1 MTKAVIMAGG
11 EGTRLRPLTC
21 NRSKPM
27 VPVINKPV
35 LEHTINILKRH
46 GILEIAISLFFLPD
60 NVQNYFGDGS
70 EWGVTITYSIE
81 EAPLGT
87 AGGVRQ
93 AIGDCDDTVVVL
105 SGDGILDFNLTEI
118 LEFHHK
124 KKSPFTIVLKRVNKP
139 TEYGI
144 VITGDDGR
152 IERFLE
158 KPSWSEV
165 FSDTA
170 NTGLYVVDP
179 ELIRSRV
186 PPETRYDFSMD
197 LFPALQKEGVPL
209 YGYVAA
215 GYWCDIGTLSAY
227 TDVHRD
233 ILEGMVDIDFP
244 GKKIDRAIWAGRDVE
259 IHPGAVVRGPVI
271 LGDFV
276 RVREGAEISEFSVI
290 GDNCVIEEHASIRK
304 SIILHNTIIGPRC
317 ELRGAVIGKRCVLE
331 PHVSVYEGSVISD
344 DCRIG
349 GGVEIAA
356 GVRVWP
362 DKSIEKG
369 TRLDEDIIWGQ
380 RAKKTLFGADGI
392 DGTFNVKITPE
403 FASKVGSAL
412 GAFLGK
418 GAKIAVSR
426 DTTSAARLI
435 MRAFTAGLLS
445 MGVDV
450 FDMEIESMPVNRYT
464 TRFLNADMGAYI
476 QIAPL
481 TELQFIQIRLFD
493 RHGYQISVSN
503 EKKIEN
509 IFFRGDYPRKEAFDT
524 GRLVYPSHHVES
536 YINSTRFYLGG
547 ALPSPRACKVI
558 VDCFNGTAA
567 HVFPRLLNE
576 HGCETM
582 VLRGQIKEFTS
593 EEETKSD
600 TREAIRNIVNM
611 ARMNGEIGVIVGP
624 HSTHITVVDEGGDI
638 LTEEDLIAILCLN
651 YLKYRGDRVINVPV
665 TASMMLERMIRGNG
679 GEVRRTGTGLRAPAG
694 VTDLFLGGPAGRFP
708 HLELRYDP
716 MFVFLRVLEY
726 AAREGT
732 PLREIRPALPKGSIV
747 HTSIYCTVDEK
758 AAVMRVLTT
767 EADQKK
773 CDVIDGIRINEEN
786 AWVLVLPD
794 AANPLVHLYVEGETA
809 DTRDAII
816 EEYALKIKK
825 HLSGM

>member
-1 MTKAVIMAGG
+1 MIKAVIMAGG

-46 GILEIAISLFFLPD
+46 GIRDIAISLFFLPD

-70 EWGVTITYSIE
+70 EWGVSITYSIE

-87 AGGVRQ
+87 AGGVRH
-93 AIGDCDDTVVVL
+93 AIGDWTDTVVVL
-105 SGDGILDFNLTEI
+105 SGDGILDFDLTGI
-118 LEFHHK
+118 LAFHNE

-144 VITGDDGR
+144 VITGEDGR

-170 NTGLYVVDP
+170 NTGVYVLDP
-179 ELIRSRV
+179 GLIRARV
-186 PPETRYDFSMD
+186 PAGAKYDFSMD
-197 LFPALQKEGVPL
+197 LFPALQRDGVPL
-209 YGYVAA
+209 YGYIAS

-227 TDVHRD
+227 SDVHRD
-233 ILEGMVDIDFP
+233 ILNGMVDIDFP
-244 GKKIDRAIWAGRDVE
+244 GKKIDCTIWAGKDVE
-259 IHPGAVVRGPVI
+259 IHPSANVRGPVL

-276 RVREGAEISEFSVI
+276 RVKEGAEISEFSVI
-290 GDNCVIEEHASIRK
+290 GDNCIIEENASIRK

-331 PHVSVYEGSVISD
+331 PHVSIYEGSVISD

-380 RAKKTLFGADGI
+380 RAKKALFGADGI
-392 DGTFNVKITPE
+392 EGTFNVKITPE
-403 FASKVGSAL
+403 FASKLGSAL
-412 GAFLGK
+412 GAYLGK
-418 GAKIAVSR
+418 GATITVSR
-426 DTTSAARLI
+426 DTTAASRLI

-464 TRFLNADMGAYI
+464 TRFLNADMGAYV

-493 RHGYQISVSN
+493 RHGYQISAAE

-509 IFFRGDYPRKEAFDT
+509 IFFRGDYPRKEAFET
-524 GRLVYPSHHVES
+524 GRLAYPSHHVES
-536 YINSTRFYLGG
+536 YISSARVYLGD
-547 ALPSPRACKVI
+547 ALPPSRKCKVI
-558 VDCFNGTAA
+558 ADCFNGTAA
-567 HVFPRLLNE
+567 HVFPELLNE
-576 HGCETM
+576 YGCETV
-582 VLRGQIKEFTS
+582 VLRGQVREFTS
-593 EEETKSD
+593 EEEMKSD
-600 TREAIRNIVNM
+600 TREAIENIVKM

-624 HSTHITVVDEGGDI
+624 HSSHITVVDEDGDI
-638 LTEEDLIAILCLN
+638 LTDEDLVAILCLN
-651 YLKYRGDRVINVPV
+651 YLAYRKERVINVPV
-665 TASMMLERMIRGNG
+665 TSSMMLERMIRSRG
-679 GEVRRTGTGLRAPAG
+679 GEVKRTSTGLRAPAG

-708 HLELRYDP
+708 CLELRYDP
-716 MFVFLRVLEY
+716 MLVFLTVIGYLALEN
-726 AAREGT
+726 AA
-732 PLREIRPALPKGSIV
+732 LRDIRPRLPKGNIV
-747 HTSIYCTVDEK
+747 HTSIYCTFDEK
-758 AAVMRVLTT
+758 AAVMRVLTQ

-773 CDVIDGIRINEEN
+773 SDLIDGIRVNEEN

-794 AANPLVHLYVEGETA
+794 AVNPHVHLYGEGETVEA
-809 DTRDAII
+809 RDAII
-816 EEYALKIKK
+816 EEYTLKIKK
-825 HLSGM
+825 FLSSI